1 MPDTEQLHDTI
12 GRYDSF
18 AELLESADDEQ
29 HAHELLSA
37 VEGVGVRIQ
46 EVIDTENDELAA
58 LEIGWL
64 RLIWEVHHEEET
76 LETLSTDD

>member
-1 MPDTEQLHDTI
+1 MPDTEQLHETI
-12 GRYDSF
+12 SRYDSF

-37 VEGVGVRIQ
+37 VEGVGVQIR

-64 RLIWEVHHEEET
+64 RLIWEAHHTEEK
-76 LETLSTDD
+76 LETVSTSD